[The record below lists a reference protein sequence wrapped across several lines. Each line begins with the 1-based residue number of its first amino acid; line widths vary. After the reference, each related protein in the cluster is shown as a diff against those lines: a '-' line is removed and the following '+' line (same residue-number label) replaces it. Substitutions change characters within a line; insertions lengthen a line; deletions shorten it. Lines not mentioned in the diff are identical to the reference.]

1 MLHLLG
7 SGQEGVQA
15 PGRQQKLPGRVQRG
29 RSTQKDMRLI
39 QLNLNHCRAAQDL
52 LKQTVRERGSEVAIL
67 SEPYRVPSCSDWATD
82 RSGRATLWTC
92 GVETPQSCDI
102 KSADGFVR
110 GKVGGKWVY
119 SCYLAP
125 SLPLETFSRIIDELI
140 GDLRGRSD
148 VVVGGDFNAWAQEWG
163 SSLTNARGRTVL
175 EAYLGH
181 VIDLTYASSALAR
194 NSSWRISDAYTASDH
209 EAIECVFVGPDRVR
223 AAPTQQRK
231 AYRKVTLR
239 TQAFASALRTYTASE
254 SDGANE
260 WATQLGEAVE
270 AACDLSM
277 LQRSAFGKHHAPV
290 FWWNESSAT
299 PREDS
304 SNEPGELR
312 D

>member
-15 PGRQQKLPGRVQRG
+15 PGRQQKLPGSVQRG
-29 RSTQKDMRLI
+29 RSTQHHMRLI

-52 LKQTVRERGSEVAIL
+52 LQQTVRERGSEVAIL

-82 RSGRATLWTC
+82 RSGRAALWTC
-92 GVETPQSCDI
+92 GVETPQICDI

-175 EAYLGH
+175 EAFATLDMVLLNEGSQQTFSRGGMGS

-209 EAIECVFVGPDRVR
+209 EAIECVFGGPDRVR

-231 AYRKVTLR
+231 AYRQATLR
-239 TQAFASALRTYTASE
+239 TQAFTSALRTYTASE

-277 LQRSAFGKHHAPV
+277 LQ
-290 FWWNESSAT
+290 
-299 PREDS
+299 
-304 SNEPGELR
+304 
-312 D
+312 